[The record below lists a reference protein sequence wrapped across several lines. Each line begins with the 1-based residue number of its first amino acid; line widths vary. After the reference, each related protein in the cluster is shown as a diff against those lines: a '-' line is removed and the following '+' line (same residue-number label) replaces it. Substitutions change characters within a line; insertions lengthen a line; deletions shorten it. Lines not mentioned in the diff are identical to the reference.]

1 MTGTLPIAKL
11 AVQVTASL
19 GVSKVVWDVI
29 ARNTTVVTN
38 FDAVRVLAGQVVLGT
53 MVADAAAKHVNA
65 RMDEAIA
72 WYESRKAEKPEEK

>member
-38 FDAVRVLAGQVVLGT
+38 FDAVRVLAGQVVIGT